1 MRKARMASGL
11 CLSKTSTAASRVY
24 IYTRD
29 QLVSGQGLSYA
40 YDDIGNRI
48 VAEGK
53 TYVANALNQYTKIDD
68 FTPQYDADGNQTL
81 IQTATGI
88 WHVTYNAENRPVRW
102 ESGDTVI
109 TMAFDR
115 LGRRVYYCETR
126 AGQAVTHFRFVYD
139 NFLCVQRLDAA
150 NDNAVRTEF
159 VWDPTEPIATRPLV
173 FQPASGETAY
183 YFHDGNKNVSEVFY
197 HALQDGIAAHY
208 DYAPFGAVTRT
219 ARATRVTNRDL
230 LSENPFRFSSEYYDS
245 TLALTY
251 YNYRHYV
258 SLTGAFLSRD
268 PVEEYGQLYSLVK
281 NMPINLWD
289 LLGLSSCPSETR
301 IDIRNYSFWIEMASG
316 YQVEGSLR
324 KYFQETIGNE
334 IKETIKSQNP
344 DAKTLIEG
352 IESVTR
358 KIKDTVSFAD
368 SIYFFLTSTGPYI
381 RAWNIILDVRL
392 YYQEDCNQIYS
403 DKSFSYSKTDQFYNL
418 YNRGSMQSFAADL
431 ATVTVEIIKDIEKAL
446 EAMKQD
452 D

>member
-1 MRKARMASGL
+1 MPTM
-11 CLSKTSTAASRVY
+11 TSETVRPPRVKPTLPTTS
-24 IYTRD
+24 INTRR
-29 QLVSGQGLSYA
+29 LTTSCRSTTL
-40 YDDIGNRI
+40 
-48 VAEGK
+48 K
-53 TYVANALNQYTKIDD
+53 
-68 FTPQYDADGNQTL
+68 TL
-81 IQTATGI
+81 IQTSTGV
-88 WHVTYNAENRPVRW
+88 WQVTYNAENRPILW
-102 ESGDTVI
+102 EQDDTVV

-115 LGRRVYYCETR
+115 MGRRVEMRTMKGGAETL
-126 AGQAVTHFRFVYD
+126 QRFVYD
-139 NFLCVQRLDAA
+139 NYLCVQQLRG
-150 NDNAVRTEF
+150 TENTLF
-159 VWDPTEPIATRPLV
+159 QSYVWDPTDPIAT
-173 FQPASGETAY
+173 
-183 YFHDGNKNVSEVFY
+183 VSEVFY